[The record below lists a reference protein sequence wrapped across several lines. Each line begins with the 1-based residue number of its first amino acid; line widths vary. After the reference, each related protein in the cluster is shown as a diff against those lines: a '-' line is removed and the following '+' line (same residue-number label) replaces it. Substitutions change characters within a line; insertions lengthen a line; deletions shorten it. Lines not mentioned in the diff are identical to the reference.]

1 LEVRFLKTFLSI
13 VQIII
18 CILLMAVV
26 LLQPRKQGRGGIFG
40 GATMADP
47 TASQWARFSTLSKIT
62 VVVCTIFMV
71 NSLVLIL
78 L

>member
-1 LEVRFLKTFLSI
+1 MKTFLSVIHI
-13 VQIII
+13 VIS
-18 CILLMAVV
+18 ILLMTVV

-62 VVVCTIFMV
+62 VVVCALFML
-71 NSLVLIL
+71 NSLIL
-78 L
+78 VML